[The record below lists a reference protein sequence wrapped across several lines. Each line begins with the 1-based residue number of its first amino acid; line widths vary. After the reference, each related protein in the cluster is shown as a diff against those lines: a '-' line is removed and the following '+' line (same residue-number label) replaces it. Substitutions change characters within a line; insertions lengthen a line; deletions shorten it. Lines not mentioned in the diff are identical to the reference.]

1 MTLVKNMASKDER
14 VWERVKKL
22 VVYTLFF
29 MSLLCISRE
38 DNTKLVLFMRNKF
51 SFLYVYI
58 QFDVPKCKFIL
69 KNSSSK
75 YRLFRR
81 ILASDTKITL
91 GYNFGAPLTHYSPV
105 LLTYTPWKYQKI
117 FRSSDVFR
125 GCRKATPGCNGL
137 II

>member
-81 ILASDTKITL
+81 IFASDTKITL
-91 GYNFGAPLTHYSPV
+91 GCNFGAPLTHYSPL
-105 LLTYTPWKYQKI
+105 LLTYTPWKYQKT
-117 FRSSDVFR
+117 FRFSDVFR
-125 GCRKATPGCNGL
+125 GCRL
-137 II
+137 

>member
-38 DNTKLVLFMRNKF
+38 DNTKLVLFMRSKF
-51 SFLYVYI
+51 SFLYAYI

-81 ILASDTKITL
+81 IFASDTKITL
-91 GYNFGAPLTHYSPV
+91 GYNFGAPLTHYSPL
-105 LLTYTPWKYQKI
+105 LLTYTPWKYQKT
-117 FRSSDVFR
+117 FRFSDVFR
-125 GCRKATPGCNGL
+125 GCRL
-137 II
+137 